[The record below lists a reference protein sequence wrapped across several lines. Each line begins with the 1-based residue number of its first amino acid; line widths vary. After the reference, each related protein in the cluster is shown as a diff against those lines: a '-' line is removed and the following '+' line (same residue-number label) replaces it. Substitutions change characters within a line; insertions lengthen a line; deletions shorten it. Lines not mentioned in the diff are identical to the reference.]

1 MDYASIAPMMS
12 QLWAPIAAVSTVWQ
26 GKANAQIALAIGGAS
41 IVPDRPRVIAQ
52 LYKTNYTHE
61 LVLQSKVF
69 ALNFL
74 HRDQLQLLTDLGLS
88 SGRDRD
94 KLAGIEYRTG
104 VTGSPI
110 FDDSFGCL
118 DCKVINAMDGGD
130 MTCFLADVV
139 DGESH
144 GGEAMTWPYARTAVP
159 KEWLEEY
166 GRKIQ
171 KEIQASLGRM
181 DSIDRG
187 AFASG

>member
-1 MDYASIAPMMS
+1 M
-12 QLWAPIAAVSTVWQ
+12 
-26 GKANAQIALAIGGAS
+26 
-41 IVPDRPRVIAQ
+41 IAQ

-74 HRDQLQLLTDLGLS
+74 RRDQLQLLMDLGLV
-88 SGRDRD
+88 SGRDCD
-94 KLAGIEYRTG
+94 KLADIRYRTG

-110 FDDSFGCL
+110 FDDCFGSL
-118 DCKVINAMDGGD
+118 DCRVINAMDGGD
-130 MTCFLADVV
+130 LTCFLADVV
-139 DGESH
+139 DGESR

-171 KEIQASLGRM
+171 KEIQVSLSRM
-181 DSIDRG
+181 DSIDRS
-187 AFASG
+187 AFARG